1 MGSLIK
7 QECFKL
13 SKKKSTWI
21 WPIVI
26 IAIMITLLFISQN
39 SDIMSSEGLIQ
50 GGFSGFYWVVI
61 LMIVQASTIISM
73 EFHYETIKNVLY
85 RNYSRTSIVISKV
98 ITLVIYSLICFIGVI
113 AVTLLLY
120 AISFNDIDLLAPHG
134 SQPPLLNEML
144 LLAVADFV
152 TMWLVLSLTLLISC
166 AMKGPTLSIT
176 IGIFF
181 YFVISFVA
189 ALLTYFNGKWEWF
202 KWNPLNMIMLP
213 QQIVDNDFKE
223 MSHLEL
229 HELFIGNIVYIV
241 IFLVLLVFVF
251 KKKNV

>member
-113 AVTLLLY
+113 AVTLPY
-120 AISFNDIDLLAPHG
+120 MLLA
-134 SQPPLLNEML
+134 LMILIY
-144 LLAVADFV
+144 
-152 TMWLVLSLTLLISC
+152 WLHTV
-166 AMKGPTLSIT
+166 
-176 IGIFF
+176 
-181 YFVISFVA
+181 V
-189 ALLTYFNGKWEWF
+189 
-202 KWNPLNMIMLP
+202 
-213 QQIVDNDFKE
+213 
-223 MSHLEL
+223 SH
-229 HELFIGNIVYIV
+229 HC
-241 IFLVLLVFVF
+241 
-251 KKKNV
+251 

>member
-26 IAIMITLLFISQN
+26 IAIMFTLLFISQN

-152 TMWLVLSLTLLISC
+152 TMWLVLSLT
-166 AMKGPTLSIT
+166 
-176 IGIFF
+176 
-181 YFVISFVA
+181 
-189 ALLTYFNGKWEWF
+189 
-202 KWNPLNMIMLP
+202 
-213 QQIVDNDFKE
+213 
-223 MSHLEL
+223 
-229 HELFIGNIVYIV
+229 
-241 IFLVLLVFVF
+241 
-251 KKKNV
+251 

>member
-1 MGSLIK
+1 M
-7 QECFKL
+7 
-13 SKKKSTWI
+13 
-21 WPIVI
+21 
-26 IAIMITLLFISQN
+26 
-39 SDIMSSEGLIQ
+39 
-50 GGFSGFYWVVI
+50 
-61 LMIVQASTIISM
+61 
-73 EFHYETIKNVLY
+73 Y

-181 YFVISFVA
+181 I
-189 ALLTYFNGKWEWF
+189 L
-202 KWNPLNMIMLP
+202 
-213 QQIVDNDFKE
+213 
-223 MSHLEL
+223 
-229 HELFIGNIVYIV
+229 
-241 IFLVLLVFVF
+241 
-251 KKKNV
+251 

>member
-73 EFHYETIKNVLY
+73 EFHYETIKMY
-85 RNYSRTSIVISKV
+85 CTVIIHV
-98 ITLVIYSLICFIGVI
+98 R
-113 AVTLLLY
+113 ALLLVR
-120 AISFNDIDLLAPHG
+120 LLH
-134 SQPPLLNEML
+134 
-144 LLAVADFV
+144 
-152 TMWLVLSLTLLISC
+152 
-166 AMKGPTLSIT
+166 
-176 IGIFF
+176 
-181 YFVISFVA
+181 
-189 ALLTYFNGKWEWF
+189 
-202 KWNPLNMIMLP
+202 
-213 QQIVDNDFKE
+213 
-223 MSHLEL
+223 
-229 HELFIGNIVYIV
+229 
-241 IFLVLLVFVF
+241 
-251 KKKNV
+251 